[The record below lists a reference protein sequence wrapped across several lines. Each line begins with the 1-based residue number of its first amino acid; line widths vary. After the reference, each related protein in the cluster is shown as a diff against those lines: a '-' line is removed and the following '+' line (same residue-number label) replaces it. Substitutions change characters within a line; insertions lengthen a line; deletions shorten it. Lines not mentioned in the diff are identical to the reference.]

1 MNHIRQNGP
10 IMATQKLT
18 EFYGKVVDLIES
30 QPVGAPNRKLK
41 GKQATAGRKVPTDVA
56 VLEPPTGE
64 WKELCEALLD
74 LFSGNQDYALGWLS
88 TPIRALG
95 RRSPIDF
102 ATTEEDGV
110 TQIIDLIGRIEHGV
124 YS

>member
-1 MNHIRQNGP
+1 MDRTMTSRDI
-10 IMATQKLT
+10 AD
-18 EFYGKVVDLIES
+18 FYSKVVDLI
-30 QPVGAPNRKLK
+30 GAPTVT
-41 GKQATAGRKVPTDVA
+41 TAGTKVKPKKAAVGRKGEAELA

-74 LFSGNQDYALGWLS
+74 FFSGNQDYALEWLS
-88 TPIRALG
+88 TPILALG
-95 RRSPIDF
+95 NRSPIDF
-102 ATTEEDGV
+102 ATTEDDGV